1 MAARSFSVASL
12 GCGNL
17 WDRRSTTESQQMWWV
32 KSIWEVESNSSIR
45 AIKYRSNHA
54 KQFETKVLKAYNQF
68 QLFFMVSTL
77 IE

>member
-1 MAARSFSVASL
+1 
-12 GCGNL
+12 
-17 WDRRSTTESQQMWWV
+17 MWWV

-54 KQFETKVLKAYNQF
+54 KQFETKVLKAFNQF
-68 QLFFMVSTL
+68 QLFYMVSTL